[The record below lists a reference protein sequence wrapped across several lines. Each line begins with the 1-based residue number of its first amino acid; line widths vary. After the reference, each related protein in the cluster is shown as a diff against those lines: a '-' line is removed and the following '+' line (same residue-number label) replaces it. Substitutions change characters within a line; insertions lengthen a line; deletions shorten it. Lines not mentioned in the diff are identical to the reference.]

1 MVAELIRKEQKRGIG
16 QCIELASFSKGR
28 KSTWGG
34 GLKGRKNES
43 VLKCVWF
50 EAYEGIREELEL
62 RRHPH

>member
-34 GLKGRKNES
+34 WLE
-43 VLKCVWF
+43 
-50 EAYEGIREELEL
+50 REKK
-62 RRHPH
+62 